1 MRNQYGKVCLND
13 SSLSVILSFS
23 HNNAI
28 FITIES
34 PSKTSYGRTM
44 DIISLHNPFI
54 LFYDKLNKILTSQT
68 TNTNSQKFIKRGP
81 TTEDCI
87 FNINLQ
93 KDANMKQNIFKN
105 ESWVKTN
112 SVVESS
118 IDHFSSLV
126 SPLFI
131 IFCLT
136 SHL

>member
-1 MRNQYGKVCLND
+1 
-13 SSLSVILSFS
+13 
-23 HNNAI
+23 
-28 FITIES
+28 
-34 PSKTSYGRTM
+34 M

-105 ESWVKTN
+105 ES
-112 SVVESS
+112 
-118 IDHFSSLV
+118 
-126 SPLFI
+126 
-131 IFCLT
+131 
-136 SHL
+136 